1 MPHTDNSS
9 GTIRVGLGAL
19 TKEKLGCRS
28 HMFESSFFSAL
39 CAYKKL
45 LELCAG
51 TPNRHFLNKAPRP
64 ARMVIWLSAQGVH
77 FLPPVKCVEVHLIE
91 CASRHQANLSLYS
104 KLSAPRYLQ
113 LFASHTLKK
122 GHVKILITEKGARD
136 HPIPDAIYSRNYIRS
151 PPLQDMQDTKSM
163 Q

>member
-51 TPNRHFLNKAPRP
+51 TPNRHFLR
-64 ARMVIWLSAQGVH
+64 RLLVQLGWLAGCPCEAYTYCPLSNA
-77 FLPPVKCVEVHLIE
+77 VEVHL
-91 CASRHQANLSLYS
+91 
-104 KLSAPRYLQ
+104 P
-113 LFASHTLKK
+113 
-122 GHVKILITEKGARD
+122 
-136 HPIPDAIYSRNYIRS
+136 
-151 PPLQDMQDTKSM
+151 
-163 Q
+163 

>member
-51 TPNRHFLNKAPRP
+51 APNRHFLRRLLVQLGWLAGCSHETYTPRP
-64 ARMVIWLSAQGVH
+64 LSNA
-77 FLPPVKCVEVHLIE
+77 LKYTLLKAKNCVGKSYGFTLRCVL
-91 CASRHQANLSLYS
+91 CAEALLGSH
-104 KLSAPRYLQ
+104 KLA
-113 LFASHTLKK
+113 KK
-122 GHVKILITEKGARD
+122 ADICSES
-136 HPIPDAIYSRNYIRS
+136 IPMPN
-151 PPLQDMQDTKSM
+151 P
-163 Q
+163 